1 MTNIFRTYNQRLY
14 GELFMF
20 EELKNDG
27 IIVELK
33 ALVDKA
39 DEFKSDLD
47 CYCEFMLES
56 FLSTSGQN

>member
-1 MTNIFRTYNQRLY
+1 MY
-14 GELFMF
+14 GVLLMF
-20 EELKNDG
+20 EELKSDG